1 MAKHTG
7 PVKQEWVAAPND
19 AINLAAL
26 RWYACTIERICIEI
40 YATNRTKFPRLEA
53 LLNKQVKELKR
64 LGASAQLGDEDDC
77 PPGYVMCEDRL
88 CAPSCDF
95 EAAAKD

>member
-1 MAKHTG
+1 
-7 PVKQEWVAAPND
+7 VADPND

-40 YATNRTKFPRLEA
+40 YATNRKKFTRLEK
-53 LLNKQVKELKR
+53 LLNRQVKELEA
-64 LGASAQLGDEDDC
+64 LGAIAALADDDAC

-95 EAAAKD
+95 EAAADE